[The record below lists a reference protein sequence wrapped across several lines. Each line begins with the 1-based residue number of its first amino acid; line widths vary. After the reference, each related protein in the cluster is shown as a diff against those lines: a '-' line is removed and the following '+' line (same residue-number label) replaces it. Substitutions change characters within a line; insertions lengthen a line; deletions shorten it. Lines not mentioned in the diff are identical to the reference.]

1 MPVLKRSVNS
11 RVSIHSGI
19 SCGDEIRK
27 NEVEILA
34 DFRALRDDIDSW
46 LTEMF
51 PDSPN
56 RWGGTGAGCGPGTS
70 SAGDRDYHGNGDVNR
85 RTYHRSP
92 VLR

>member
-1 MPVLKRSVNS
+1 MNS

-51 PDSPN
+51 PDSPIVGVALA
-56 RWGGTGAGCGPGTS
+56 RVV
-70 SAGDRDYHGNGDVNR
+70 D
-85 RTYHRSP
+85 P
-92 VLR
+92 VLAQRVIGIITGMGM